1 MMVRKEP
8 ETLNALTLSENHYF
22 LFSKGW
28 CFMVFPGGLAELV
41 LLTQLQGLMWD
52 LHASAFSKPSK
63 IDAQEKY
70 ADIKALFEM
79 GFINY

>member
-1 MMVRKEP
+1 
-8 ETLNALTLSENHYF
+8 
-22 LFSKGW
+22 
-28 CFMVFPGGLAELV
+28 MVFPGGLAELV

-79 GFINY
+79 GFINYWGLEKPAFSERWVAFSFGYLEEQIIHI